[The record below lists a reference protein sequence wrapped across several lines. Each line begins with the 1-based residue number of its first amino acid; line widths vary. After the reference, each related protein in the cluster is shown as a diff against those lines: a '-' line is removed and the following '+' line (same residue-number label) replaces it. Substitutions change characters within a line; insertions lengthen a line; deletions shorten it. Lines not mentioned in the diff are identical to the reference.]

1 MVKDKIN
8 SLDLEDNIKDYLYE
22 ILLNSSSE
30 NSSPNYSDGKES
42 STSEDL
48 KALNEENYM
57 SSSEEECRSCPNGQP
72 YDKDRDEFCQ
82 LYSKFKDLNINV
94 KSNDNWVEILRMIDD
109 PTLRS

>member
-1 MVKDKIN
+1 MK
-8 SLDLEDNIKDYLYE
+8 
-22 ILLNSSSE
+22 SSSI
-30 NSSPNYSDGKES
+30 PLRKIQALIIVTWKES

-48 KALNEENYM
+48 KLLHEEDYI
-57 SSSEEECRSCPNGQP
+57 SSSEEECRSCPIGQP